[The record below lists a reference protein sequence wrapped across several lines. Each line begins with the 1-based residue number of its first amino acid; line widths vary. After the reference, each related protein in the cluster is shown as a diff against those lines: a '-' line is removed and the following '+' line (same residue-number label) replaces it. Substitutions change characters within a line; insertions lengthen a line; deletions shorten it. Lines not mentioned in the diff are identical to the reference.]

1 MTVKKRFI
9 AVMSLTYIILM
20 IILLVF
26 LATVHDGHERSHK
39 ECGICLMIDRIAD
52 FFKSQDSL
60 IYVSAAGTALF
71 YVILSYAGKKKE
83 TGVLTPVLLKVQMNN

>member
-1 MTVKKRFI
+1 
-9 AVMSLTYIILM
+9 
-20 IILLVF
+20 
-26 LATVHDGHERSHK
+26 
-39 ECGICLMIDRIAD
+39 MIDRIAD